1 VEGRGRKGS
10 WKGRKME
17 QGRVER
23 EKEEGRDG
31 FPPKKLNF
39 PRILR
44 SVDKSLIFH
53 AYIFGQ

>member
-1 VEGRGRKGS
+1 
-10 WKGRKME
+10 ME